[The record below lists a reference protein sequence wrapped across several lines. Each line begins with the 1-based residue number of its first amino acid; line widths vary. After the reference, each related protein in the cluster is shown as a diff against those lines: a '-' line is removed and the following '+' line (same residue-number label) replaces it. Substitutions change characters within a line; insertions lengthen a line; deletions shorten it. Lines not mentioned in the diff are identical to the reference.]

1 MLTVSELMT
10 VDPDTVRVDTRL
22 LDVINT
28 MKVGGCRQLPV
39 VDSKGR
45 VVGII
50 TDRDVRLAMNSPM
63 VLRERWQDEELLN
76 SVTANSCMTAN
87 PITVEPSTP
96 AYRAAEMLSAY
107 KFGALPVV
115 EQGMLVGIITVTDFL
130 DRFAAGQPLAS

>member
-10 VDPDTVRVDTRL
+10 VDPDTARVETKL
-22 LDVINT
+22 LDVINI

-39 VDSKGR
+39 VDSMGR

-63 VLRERWQDEELLN
+63 VMRERWQDEELLN
-76 SVTANSCMTAN
+76 TVTADSCMTAN

-96 AYRAAEMLSAY
+96 AYRAAEILSAY

-115 EQGMLVGIITVTDFL
+115 EQGILVGIITVTDFL
-130 DRFAAGQPLAS
+130 DRFAAGQPTT